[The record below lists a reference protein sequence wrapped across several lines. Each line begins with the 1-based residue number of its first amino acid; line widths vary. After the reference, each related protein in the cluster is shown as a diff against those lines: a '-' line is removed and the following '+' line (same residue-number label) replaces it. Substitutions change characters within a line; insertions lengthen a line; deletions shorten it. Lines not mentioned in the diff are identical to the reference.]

1 MKKIKTLKRVI
12 PALIALM
19 ICVIIAVPALSLQ
32 INSEPNRI
40 VPLNVLQDLRKLEF
54 WVFLLTTLVAGAI
67 GGIVYELL
75 TLEGKFE
82 MPHLL
87 NAQAD
92 GSGSGIISLG
102 IISRVFIGAFAA
114 IASLLFLSPTSTIE
128 LIAMGVIVGSI
139 GTSIFRSMQ
148 DRIIA
153 TLSIKEAKETKR
165 IANEADEL
173 VGRAMEKLSSES
185 SVREA
190 ESLGVPDS
198 ERSSDLAEKQA
209 NVRQL
214 LKEARAKYQSIQK
227 T

>member
-1 MKKIKTLKRVI
+1 LLKY
-12 PALIALM
+12 LCL
-19 ICVIIAVPALSLQ
+19 VPTWDA
-32 INSEPNRI
+32 P
-40 VPLNVLQDLRKLEF
+40 
-54 WVFLLTTLVAGAI
+54 
-67 GGIVYELL
+67 
-75 TLEGKFE
+75 
-82 MPHLL
+82 
-87 NAQAD
+87 
-92 GSGSGIISLG
+92 
-102 IISRVFIGAFAA
+102 
-114 IASLLFLSPTSTIE
+114 
-128 LIAMGVIVGSI
+128 
-139 GTSIFRSMQ
+139 

-190 ESLGVPDS
+190 ESLGVRDS